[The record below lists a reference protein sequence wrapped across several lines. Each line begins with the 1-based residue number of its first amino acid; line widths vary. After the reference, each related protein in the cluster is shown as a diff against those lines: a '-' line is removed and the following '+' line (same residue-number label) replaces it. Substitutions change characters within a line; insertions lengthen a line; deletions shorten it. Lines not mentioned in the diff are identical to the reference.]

1 MTNQSPIKRF
11 FDGGPLD
18 GSKTYL
24 TAFAMI
30 LVGVGSLSLKWI
42 DGRQIVSDETAVGL
56 IFGGLSVF
64 GIGHKLDKTL

>member
-30 LVGVGSLSLKWI
+30 LVGVGSLVLEYVE
-42 DGRQIVSDETAVGL
+42 GRQVLSSETAVGL